1 MFLYVNNSFL
11 CILKVCWHNFFL
23 DYIGPRLWQSLHVG
37 SVPIYFGSETVGRW
51 IPNPMSVIRITDF
64 KTPESLAGHVKMLQK
79 NLEKYSKYLQHKPA
93 YNNNYFTLVT
103 NKHLAEFNMNMK
115 YKQSF
120 ECQVCERVSKNEKIM
135 KIGFKGYPYH
145 SNENKLKCPG
155 INQVK

>member
-1 MFLYVNNSFL
+1 
-11 CILKVCWHNFFL
+11 
-23 DYIGPRLWQSLHVG
+23 
-37 SVPIYFGSETVGRW
+37 
-51 IPNPMSVIRITDF
+51 
-64 KTPESLAGHVKMLQK
+64 MLQK
-79 NLEKYSKYLQHKPA
+79 NLEKYSEYLKHKPA

-155 INQVK
+155 INQVE